1 MAYTTINKS
10 SLHMNTKLYTGDG
23 ATSHALT
30 GVGFQ
35 PDLCW
40 IKKRSSPATD
50 HNLNTSVNLG
60 SGTASQYVLTSNSN
74 EELQDNGSTYFQS
87 LDSDGFTIGNSDKV
101 NANSATFAAW
111 NWKANGAG
119 SANTD
124 GSINSTVSANTTSGF
139 SIVKYTGTGSNATV
153 GHGLGVAPSMIIF
166 KRLVG
171 NGWNWT
177 VYHKSMGNNYFMSL
191 NLSNAQSNTSS
202 STYFQDTTPTSSVFY
217 IGDSGHLNGNDIVAY
232 CFADK
237 TGYSKMGSY
246 IGNGN
251 VDGSFIY
258 TGFKPTFIL
267 IKKTTG
273 TANDWYMFDSTRS
286 PSNVISKFL
295 LANNDAVEYTASSQ
309 DLDILSNGWKIRNSN
324 NGNNTNGETYTY
336 MAFGQSL
343 VGTNNIPNNAR

>member
-202 STYFQDTTPTSSVFY
+202 STYFQDTTPTPSVFY

-336 MAFGQSL
+336 MSFGQSL

>member
-101 NANSATFAAW
+101 NANSATFASW

-202 STYFQDTTPTSSVFY
+202 STYFQDTTPTPSVFY

>member
-202 STYFQDTTPTSSVFY
+202 STYFQDTTPTPSVFY

>member
-1 MAYTTINKS
+1 MAYTTTNKS

-336 MAFGQSL
+336 MSFGQSL

>member
-101 NANSATFAAW
+101 NANSATFASW

-124 GSINSTVSANTTSGF
+124 GSINTTYTSVNTTAGF
-139 SIVKYTGTGSNATV
+139 SISQWVGTEANATI
-153 GHGLGVAPSMIIF
+153 GHGLGVAPSMIII
-166 KRLVG
+166 K
-171 NGWNWT
+171 NTEKATSWT
-177 VYHKSMGNNYFMSL
+177 VYHKSLGATKALYLESTGTPSTHVAFFNN
-191 NLSNAQSNTSS
+191 TE
-202 STYFQDTTPTSSVFY
+202 PTSSVFTV
-217 IGDSGHLNGNDIVAY
+217 GTNDGANGNGEKNIAY
-232 CFADK
+232 CFAEK
-237 TGYSKMGSY
+237 TGYSKFGSY
-246 IGNGN
+246 VGNGSS
-251 VDGSFIY
+251 DGSFCY
-258 TGFKPTFIL
+258 LGFKPAFVM
-267 IKKTTG
+267 IKITNDTG
-273 TANDWYMFDSTRS
+273 ENWQMYDNKRTGFNVDNNMLRANLT
-286 PSNVISKFL
+286 
-295 LANNDAVEYTASSQ
+295 DAEQTDDDI
-309 DLDILSNGWKIRNSN
+309 DLLSNGFKLRRSSGAFNSDGAN
-324 NGNNTNGETYTY
+324 YIY
-336 MAFGQSL
+336 MAFAEAPL
-343 VGTNNIPNNAR
+343 VGTNGVTAKAR